1 MPTLVLL
8 DVSLSM
14 CRPATNE
21 HIDTEGNDNE
31 ISRRQLA
38 HQGLR
43 AFFDYLANN
52 FRLEFT
58 SLVVFSSLWEE
69 IVPFTRDY
77 ELLKSK
83 LSKAETY
90 DKTCFASAFEAARS
104 VISDGWGPS
113 TPFHVILVTDGLP
126 GVGDGSLRQFLD
138 SQEVITLPFTSK
150 LHIIC
155 ISPLEEVGSNLHWYK
170 QLCDTTS
177 SHGGH
182 VYFPEKPLTQQ
193 SVEKAFMQL
202 AENNYMP
209 YKGILQFGN
218 LRSNVN
224 LVPPPIN
231 IMGYNSTD
239 DYDFPPFP
247 YELKICGFLD
257 SVDVGQ
263 PPCIARHLV
272 LPYSSPHNLD
282 EAGAHD
288 ASGSDS
294 SFDDAVVDDSHTP
307 SFCVLLHG
315 SLKVEKMVALV
326 KLSDDWFGILQSWA
340 DSKKKSNL
348 VLSIFEPAIK
358 LSWLGE
364 LTQLGPSI
372 DEDVNP
378 YVTVNEDE
386 EESPFPVPLAGY
398 FSYHHQGFLIW
409 TKNSL
414 QSDIQKTLRYARRL
428 PDKKQAFYKE
438 VNKLRRNAL
447 VYSFDGVIACIAS
460 LLLKEAENATSQQA
474 VTLLKHV
481 AAHLRSENVY
491 STIEP
496 VPV

>member
-21 HIDTEGNDNE
+21 HIDAESNGNE
-31 ISRRQLA
+31 MSRKQLA

-43 AFFDYLANN
+43 TFFDYLADN

-77 ELLKSK
+77 DLLKSR
-83 LSKAETY
+83 LFKAETY
-90 DKTCFASAFEAARS
+90 DKTCFVSAFEAARS

-113 TPFHVILVTDGLP
+113 TPFHVILVTDGSP
-126 GVGDGSLRQFLD
+126 GVGEGSLSQFLD
-138 SQEVITLPFTSK
+138 SQDVITLPFTSK

-155 ISPLEEVGSNLHWYK
+155 ISPLEEVRTSLHWYK
-170 QLCDTTS
+170 QLYDTTS

-193 SVEKAFMQL
+193 SVEKAFIQL

-231 IMGYNSTD
+231 IMNYNSND

-257 SVDVGQ
+257 SVDIGQ

-272 LPYSSPHNLD
+272 LPYSSSHNQD
-282 EAGAHD
+282 EPGAPD
-288 ASGSDS
+288 ASASDS
-294 SFDDAVVDDSHTP
+294 SFDDTPVDDSHTP

-326 KLSDDWFGILQSWA
+326 KL
-340 DSKKKSNL
+340 
-348 VLSIFEPAIK
+348 
-358 LSWLGE
+358 
-364 LTQLGPSI
+364 
-372 DEDVNP
+372 
-378 YVTVNEDE
+378 
-386 EESPFPVPLAGY
+386 
-398 FSYHHQGFLIW
+398 
-409 TKNSL
+409 
-414 QSDIQKTLRYARRL
+414 R
-428 PDKKQAFYKE
+428 
-438 VNKLRRNAL
+438 
-447 VYSFDGVIACIAS
+447 
-460 LLLKEAENATSQQA
+460 
-474 VTLLKHV
+474 
-481 AAHLRSENVY
+481 
-491 STIEP
+491 
-496 VPV
+496 